1 MKRLVCFMLA
11 AVLSC
16 SVFLTGCSSGKT
28 EDSQGAQ
35 ADTETKTETELPN
48 IVRTSISS
56 EPDSLDPWQSA
67 ATDTEAIFH
76 NVFEGLFVY
85 NEKGELEPGLAE
97 SYDVSE
103 DGLTYTFHLR
113 DNVTF
118 HNGKAMTSAD
128 VLYTY
133 ENLAGMNGEK
143 AASSKFGT
151 VESINAVDDYTF
163 EIKLSEPSA
172 SFLASNIVAVLP
184 EGYTE
189 QSQHP
194 IGTGPYK
201 FKEYIP
207 GQKVVLTDASS
218 VVTALRSGQLDFASV
233 SVDNANALAEDFDIY
248 NSAQNMVQIFA
259 LNNSIE
265 PLNDVRVRQAINYAI
280 NKDAVI
286 EGVFDGY
293 ATKLYSNFSPVMA
306 VYYNDQLEDTYP
318 TDVEKAKELLK
329 EAGYENGFDL
339 TITVPANYASHVDTA
354 LIFAD
359 QLAQVGINVQVETI
373 EWATWLED
381 VYSNAQYESTIIGLT
396 GKLDPDSVLGRFETT
411 YSKNFF
417 KFSNARYDELI
428 QAARVELDETKRAD
442 MYKECQQIL
451 TEEAV
456 AVFVCDPNLTVACRK
471 DLKGYTFYP
480 VGFID
485 FSKLSYEAQ

>member
-1 MKRLVCFMLA
+1 
-11 AVLSC
+11 
-16 SVFLTGCSSGKT
+16 
-28 EDSQGAQ
+28 
-35 ADTETKTETELPN
+35 
-48 IVRTSISS
+48 
-56 EPDSLDPWQSA
+56 
-67 ATDTEAIFH
+67 
-76 NVFEGLFVY
+76 
-85 NEKGELEPGLAE
+85 
-97 SYDVSE
+97 
-103 DGLTYTFHLR
+103 
-113 DNVTF
+113 
-118 HNGKAMTSAD
+118 
-128 VLYTY
+128 
-133 ENLAGMNGEK
+133 MNGEK

-207 GQKVVLTDASS
+207 GQKVVLELNEDYYEESRKGNIQTVEVYIMTDASS

-451 TEEAV
+451 TEEAA

>member
-1 MKRLVCFMLA
+1 M
-11 AVLSC
+11 
-16 SVFLTGCSSGKT
+16 
-28 EDSQGAQ
+28 
-35 ADTETKTETELPN
+35 
-48 IVRTSISS
+48 
-56 EPDSLDPWQSA
+56 
-67 ATDTEAIFH
+67 
-76 NVFEGLFVY
+76 
-85 NEKGELEPGLAE
+85 
-97 SYDVSE
+97 
-103 DGLTYTFHLR
+103 
-113 DNVTF
+113 
-118 HNGKAMTSAD
+118 
-128 VLYTY
+128 
-133 ENLAGMNGEK
+133 
-143 AASSKFGT
+143 
-151 VESINAVDDYTF
+151 
-163 EIKLSEPSA
+163 
-172 SFLASNIVAVLP
+172 
-184 EGYTE
+184 
-189 QSQHP
+189 
-194 IGTGPYK
+194 
-201 FKEYIP
+201 
-207 GQKVVLTDASS
+207 TDASS

-233 SVDNANALAEDFDIY
+233 SVDNANVLAEDFDIY

-306 VYYNDQLEDTYP
+306 VYYNDQLEDSYP

-329 EAGYENGFDL
+329 KAGYENGFDL

-451 TEEAV
+451 TEEAA

>member
-207 GQKVVLTDASS
+207 GQKVVLELNEDYYEESRKGSIQTVEVYIMTDASS

-339 TITVPANYASHVDTA
+339 TITVPANYANHVDTA

-381 VYSNAQYESTIIGLT
+381 VYSNAQYESTVIGLT

-451 TEEAV
+451 RKQQQYLYVT
-456 AVFVCDPNLTVACRK
+456 LT
-471 DLKGYTFYP
+471 
-480 VGFID
+480 
-485 FSKLSYEAQ
+485 